1 MKLGSISPK
10 VGYAIEL
17 VEGGM
22 TVYAAAK
29 QAEVA
34 ESSVHRALKRNL
46 RKCPTC
52 GQIIPPDFN
61 TNTLPDGSKIVT
73 KKGQH

>member
-29 QAEVA
+29 QAEVS
-34 ESSVHRALKRNL
+34 ESSVHRAIRRTMN
-46 RKCPTC
+46 KCPTC
-52 GQIIPPDFN
+52 GRVLPPDSG
-61 TNTLPDGSKIVT
+61 TNTTCETSKNVV
-73 KKGQH
+73 KNESD